1 MKKLAL
7 LLPLLA
13 LTAALALAAAAPCF
27 AQNPA
32 TRSAADPAV
41 AAAEARTVI
50 PSVEWKQAAFT
61 NVLADV
67 EAKANKAA
75 PAGSPRF
82 RIRLD
87 EAVTNEIPAI
97 TMRAGSIGLLPLLS
111 MLADMTGL
119 EHRIQEGQIV
129 FGLPSA
135 PAAAAPD
142 AWPAPPAA
150 APAASSAQPAQSA
163 QSAQSAAARAL
174 LEDPNLI
181 IHRQYPIRGAKTT
194 AADATKLKE
203 WFAGKGVAWPEGS
216 SLSLPVPG
224 TLTVANTR
232 ENLDRIEY
240 ILRQLPSQQTKP

>member
-1 MKKLAL
+1 MKSIPRVSRVPRFL
-7 LLPLLA
+7 L
-13 LTAALALAAAAPCF
+13 AALALAAAAPAL

-32 TRSAADPAV
+32 TMSAADLAV
-41 AAAEARTVI
+41 ARLENSITI
-50 PSVEWKQAAFT
+50 PAVEWKQAAFT

-119 EHRIQEGQIV
+119 EHRIESSQIV
-129 FGLPSA
+129 FGLPKAA
-135 PAAAAPD
+135 PAAAA
-142 AWPAPPAA
+142 WPPADAGSSA
-150 APAASSAQPAQSA
+150 APARPD
-163 QSAQSAAARAL
+163 AARSPMD
-174 LEDPNLI
+174 DPNLI
-181 IHRQYPIRGAKTT
+181 IHRQYPIRGANKS
-194 AADATKLKE
+194 AADVAKLKE
-203 WFAGKGVAWPEGS
+203 WFAGKGVTWPEGS
-216 SLSLPVPG
+216 SLSTPVPG

-240 ILRQLPSQQTKP
+240 ILRQLPSQQSRP

>member
-1 MKKLAL
+1 MNNLPRVSRVPRFL
-7 LLPLLA
+7 L
-13 LTAALALAAAAPCF
+13 AALALAAAPAP

-32 TRSAADPAV
+32 TMSAADLAVARFANRTTIPAV
-41 AAAEARTVI
+41 AYEKAAL
-50 PSVEWKQAAFT
+50 T
-61 NVLADV
+61 NILADV
-67 EAKANKAA
+67 EAKARKAA
-75 PAGSPRF
+75 PAGSPRV

-87 EAVTNEIPAI
+87 EAVTNELPTV
-97 TMRAGSIGLLPLLS
+97 TMRASGIELFPLLS

-150 APAASSAQPAQSA
+150 APAASSAQP
-163 QSAQSAAARAL
+163 AQSAAARAL

-240 ILRQLPSQQTKP
+240 ILRQLPSQQPKP

>member
-1 MKKLAL
+1 MKSIPRVSRVPRFL
-7 LLPLLA
+7 LG
-13 LTAALALAAAAPCF
+13 ALALAAAAPCF

-32 TRSAADPAV
+32 TRNAADQAV
-41 AAAEARTVI
+41 AAAEVRTVI

-87 EAVTNEIPAI
+87 EAVTNELP
-97 TMRAGSIGLLPLLS
+97 TVTLRANSIGLGPLLS

-129 FGLPSA
+129 FGLPK
-135 PAAAAPD
+135 AAPTAD
-142 AWPAPPAA
+142 AWPPADAGSSA
-150 APAASSAQPAQSA
+150 APARPDSA
-163 QSAQSAAARAL
+163 R
-174 LEDPNLI
+174 DPLNDPDLI
-181 IHRQYPIRGAKTT
+181 IHRQYPIRRANAAAGRTT
-194 AADATKLKE
+194 AAEAARLKE
-203 WFAGKGVAWPEGS
+203 WFAGKGVTWPEGS
-216 SLSLPVPG
+216 ALTLPVPG
-224 TLTVANTR
+224 TLTVANTQ

-240 ILRQLPSQQTKP
+240 ILRQLPSQQPKP

>member
-1 MKKLAL
+1 MKRIAI

-13 LTAALALAAAAPCF
+13 LAAAATE
-27 AQNPA
+27 PA
-32 TRSAADPAV
+32 MKPGTAAI

-119 EHRIQEGQIV
+119 EHSIQEGQIV

-135 PAAAAPD
+135 PPAAAA
-142 AWPAPPAA
+142 WPPADAGSSA
-150 APAASSAQPAQSA
+150 APARPD
-163 QSAQSAAARAL
+163 AARSPL
-174 LEDPNLI
+174 DDPNLI
-181 IHRQYPIRGAKTT
+181 IHRQYPIRRASAAAGRST
-194 AADATKLKE
+194 AAEAARLKE
-203 WFAGKGVAWPEGS
+203 WFAGRGVTWPEGS
-216 SLSLPVPG
+216 RLTLPVPG
-224 TLTVANTR
+224 TLTVANTQ

>member
-1 MKKLAL
+1 MKSIPRVSRVPRFL
-7 LLPLLA
+7 L
-13 LTAALALAAAAPCF
+13 AALALAAAAPCF

-32 TRSAADPAV
+32 TRSAADLALARLENSITIPA
-41 AAAEARTVI
+41 
-50 PSVEWKQAAFT
+50 VEWKQAAFT

-87 EAVTNEIPAI
+87 KAVTNELPTV
-97 TMRAGSIGLLPLLS
+97 TMRAGSIGLGPLLS

-119 EHRIQEGQIV
+119 EHSIQEGQIV

-163 QSAQSAAARAL
+163 AARAL

-181 IHRQYPIRGAKTT
+181 IHRQYPIRGANKS
-194 AADATKLKE
+194 AADVAKLKE
-203 WFAGKGVAWPEGS
+203 WFAGKGVTWPEGS
-216 SLSLPVPG
+216 SLSTPVPG

-240 ILRQLPSQQTKP
+240 ILRQLPSQQSRP

>member
-1 MKKLAL
+1 MKSLPRVSRVPRFL
-7 LLPLLA
+7 L
-13 LTAALALAAAAPCF
+13 AALALAAAPAL

-32 TRSAADPAV
+32 TMSAADLAVARFANRTTIPAV
-41 AAAEARTVI
+41 AYEKAAL
-50 PSVEWKQAAFT
+50 T
-61 NVLADV
+61 NILADV
-67 EAKANKAA
+67 EAKARKAA
-75 PAGSPRF
+75 PAGSPRV

-87 EAVTNEIPAI
+87 EAVTNELPTV
-97 TMRAGSIGLLPLLS
+97 TMRASGIELFPLLS

-142 AWPAPPAA
+142 VWPAPPAA
-150 APAASSAQPAQSA
+150 APAAPSAQP
-163 QSAQSAAARAL
+163 AQSAAARAL

>member
-1 MKKLAL
+1 MKSIPRVSRVPRFL
-7 LLPLLA
+7 L
-13 LTAALALAAAAPCF
+13 AALALAAAAPCF

-32 TRSAADPAV
+32 TRSAADLALARLENSITIPA
-41 AAAEARTVI
+41 
-50 PSVEWKQAAFT
+50 VEWKQAAFT

-87 EAVTNEIPAI
+87 DAVTNEIPAI

-119 EHRIQEGQIV
+119 EHSIQEGQIV

-135 PAAAAPD
+135 PAAAA
-142 AWPAPPAA
+142 AWPPAA
-150 APAASSAQPAQSA
+150 AGSSAAPARPD
-163 QSAQSAAARAL
+163 AARDPL
-174 LEDPNLI
+174 DDPNLI
-181 IHRQYPIRGAKTT
+181 IHRQYPIRRASAAAGRST
-194 AADATKLKE
+194 AAEAARLKE
-203 WFAGKGVAWPEGS
+203 WFAGKGVTWPEGS
-216 SLSLPVPG
+216 ALTLPVPG
-224 TLTVANTR
+224 TLTVANTQ

-240 ILRQLPSQQTKP
+240 ILRQLPSQQPKP

>member
-1 MKKLAL
+1 MKILPRVSRVPRFL
-7 LLPLLA
+7 L
-13 LTAALALAAAAPCF
+13 AALALAAVAPCF

-32 TRSAADPAV
+32 TRSAADLALARLENSITIPA
-41 AAAEARTVI
+41 
-50 PSVEWKQAAFT
+50 VEWKQAAFT

-87 EAVTNEIPAI
+87 DAVTNELPAI

-135 PAAAAPD
+135 PPAAAA
-142 AWPAPPAA
+142 WPPAA
-150 APAASSAQPAQSA
+150 AGSSAAPARPD
-163 QSAQSAAARAL
+163 AARSPL
-174 LEDPNLI
+174 NDPELI
-181 IHRQYPIRGAKTT
+181 IHRQYPIRRANAAAGRST
-194 AADATKLKE
+194 AAEAARLKE
-203 WFAGKGVAWPEGS
+203 WFAGKGVTWPEGS
-216 SLSLPVPG
+216 ALTLPVPG
-224 TLTVANTR
+224 TLTVANTQ

-240 ILRQLPSQQTKP
+240 ILRQLPSQQPKP

>member
-1 MKKLAL
+1 MNN
-7 LLPLLA
+7 LPRVSRVPRFLLA
-13 LTAALALAAAAPCF
+13 ALAAAAAAPAL

-32 TRSAADPAV
+32 TMSAADLAVARFAIRTTIPAV
-41 AAAEARTVI
+41 AYEKAAL
-50 PSVEWKQAAFT
+50 T
-61 NVLADV
+61 NILADV
-67 EAKANKAA
+67 EAKARKAA
-75 PAGSPRF
+75 PAGSPQV

-87 EAVTNEIPAI
+87 EAVTNELP
-97 TMRAGSIGLLPLLS
+97 TVTLRANSIGLGPLLS

-150 APAASSAQPAQSA
+150 APATSSAQP
-163 QSAQSAAARAL
+163 AQSAAARAL

-181 IHRQYPIRGAKTT
+181 IHRQYPIRGANKS
-194 AADATKLKE
+194 AADVAKLKE
-203 WFAGKGVAWPEGS
+203 WFAGKGVTWPEGS
-216 SLSLPVPG
+216 ALTLPVLG
-224 TLTVANTR
+224 TLGVANTQ
-232 ENLDRIEY
+232 ENLDRIEH

>member
-1 MKKLAL
+1 MKSIPRVSRVPRFL
-7 LLPLLA
+7 L
-13 LTAALALAAAAPCF
+13 AALALAAAAPCF

-32 TRSAADPAV
+32 TRNAADQAV
-41 AAAEARTVI
+41 AAAEAHTVI

-97 TMRAGSIGLLPLLS
+97 TMRAGSIGVLPLLS

-129 FGLPSA
+129 FGLPK
-135 PAAAAPD
+135 
-142 AWPAPPAA
+142 A
-150 APAASSAQPAQSA
+150 APAADAWPPADAGSSAAPA
-163 QSAQSAAARAL
+163 R
-174 LEDPNLI
+174 P
-181 IHRQYPIRGAKTT
+181 
-194 AADATKLKE
+194 KLKE
-203 WFAGKGVAWPEGS
+203 WFAGKGVTWPEGS
-216 SLSLPVPG
+216 ALTLPVPG
-224 TLTVANTR
+224 TLTVANTQ

-240 ILRQLPSQQTKP
+240 ILRQLPSQQPKP

>member
-1 MKKLAL
+1 MKSIPRVSRVPRFL
-7 LLPLLA
+7 L
-13 LTAALALAAAAPCF
+13 AALALAAAAPCF

-32 TRSAADPAV
+32 TRSAADLALARLENSITIPA
-41 AAAEARTVI
+41 
-50 PSVEWKQAAFT
+50 VEWKQAAFT

-97 TMRAGSIGLLPLLS
+97 TMRAGSIGVLPLLS

-119 EHRIQEGQIV
+119 EHRIQKGQIV

-135 PAAAAPD
+135 PPAAAA
-142 AWPAPPAA
+142 WPPADAGSVA
-150 APAASSAQPAQSA
+150 APARPDAASSP
-163 QSAQSAAARAL
+163 L
-174 LEDPNLI
+174 DDPDLI
-181 IHRQYPIRGAKTT
+181 IHRQYPIRRANAAAGRTT
-194 AADATKLKE
+194 AAEAARLKD
-203 WFAGKGVAWPEGS
+203 WFAGKGVTWPEGS
-216 SLSLPVPG
+216 ALTLPVPG
-224 TLTVANTR
+224 TLTVANTQ

-240 ILRQLPSQQTKP
+240 ILRQLPSQQPKP

>member
-1 MKKLAL
+1 MNNLPRASRVPRFL
-7 LLPLLA
+7 L
-13 LTAALALAAAAPCF
+13 AALALAAAPAP

-32 TRSAADPAV
+32 TMSAADLAVARFANRTTIPAV
-41 AAAEARTVI
+41 AYEKAAL
-50 PSVEWKQAAFT
+50 T
-61 NVLADV
+61 NILADV
-67 EAKANKAA
+67 EAKARKAA
-75 PAGSPRF
+75 PAGSSRV

-87 EAVTNEIPAI
+87 EAVTNELPTV
-97 TMRAGSIGLLPLLS
+97 TMRASGIELFPLLS

-163 QSAQSAAARAL
+163 AARAL

-203 WFAGKGVAWPEGS
+203 WFAGKGVTWPEGS

>member
-1 MKKLAL
+1 MKSIPRVSRVPRFL
-7 LLPLLA
+7 L
-13 LTAALALAAAAPCF
+13 AALALAAAAPCF

-32 TRSAADPAV
+32 TRSAADLALARLENSITIPA
-41 AAAEARTVI
+41 
-50 PSVEWKQAAFT
+50 VEWKQAAFT

-87 EAVTNEIPAI
+87 DAVTNEIPAI

-129 FGLPSA
+129 FGLPK
-135 PAAAAPD
+135 AAPTAD
-142 AWPAPPAA
+142 AWPPADAGSSA
-150 APAASSAQPAQSA
+150 APARPDSA
-163 QSAQSAAARAL
+163 R
-174 LEDPNLI
+174 DPLNDPDLI
-181 IHRQYPIRGAKTT
+181 IHRQYPIRRANAAAGRTT
-194 AADATKLKE
+194 AAEAARLKE
-203 WFAGKGVAWPEGS
+203 WFAGKGVTWPEGS
-216 SLSLPVPG
+216 ALTLPVPG
-224 TLTVANTR
+224 TLTVANTQ

-240 ILRQLPSQQTKP
+240 ILRQLPSQQPKP

>member
-1 MKKLAL
+1 MKSIPRVSRVPRFL
-7 LLPLLA
+7 L
-13 LTAALALAAAAPCF
+13 AALAFAAAAPCF

-32 TRSAADPAV
+32 TRNAADLALARLENSITIPA
-41 AAAEARTVI
+41 
-50 PSVEWKQAAFT
+50 VEWKQAAFT

-150 APAASSAQPAQSA
+150 APATSSAQP
-163 QSAQSAAARAL
+163 AQSAAARAL

-181 IHRQYPIRGAKTT
+181 IHRQYPIRGANKS
-194 AADATKLKE
+194 AADVAKLKE
-203 WFAGKGVAWPEGS
+203 WFAGKGVTWPEGS
-216 SLSLPVPG
+216 SLSTPVPG

-240 ILRQLPSQQTKP
+240 ILRQLPSQQSRP

>member
-1 MKKLAL
+1 MKSIPRVSRVPRFL
-7 LLPLLA
+7 L
-13 LTAALALAAAAPCF
+13 AALALAAAAPCF

-32 TRSAADPAV
+32 TRSAADLAV

-97 TMRAGSIGLLPLLS
+97 TMRASSVGLLPLLS

-129 FGLPSA
+129 FGLPKAA
-135 PAAAAPD
+135 PTAAA
-142 AWPAPPAA
+142 WPPAA
-150 APAASSAQPAQSA
+150 TRPAQAPSA
-163 QSAQSAAARAL
+163 RTRPPDARRRRRRPGSRSGSRARA
-174 LEDPNLI
+174 
-181 IHRQYPIRGAKTT
+181 
-194 AADATKLKE
+194 
-203 WFAGKGVAWPEGS
+203 S
-216 SLSLPVPG
+216 PG
-224 TLTVANTR
+224 RRAPR
-232 ENLDRIEY
+232 
-240 ILRQLPSQQTKP
+240 

>member
-1 MKKLAL
+1 MKILPRVSRVPRFL
-7 LLPLLA
+7 L
-13 LTAALALAAAAPCF
+13 AALALAAVAPCF

-32 TRSAADPAV
+32 TRSAADLALARLENSITIPA
-41 AAAEARTVI
+41 
-50 PSVEWKQAAFT
+50 VEWKQAAFT

-87 EAVTNEIPAI
+87 DAVTNELPAI

-135 PAAAAPD
+135 PPAAAA
-142 AWPAPPAA
+142 WPPAA
-150 APAASSAQPAQSA
+150 AGSSAAPARPD
-163 QSAQSAAARAL
+163 AARSPL
-174 LEDPNLI
+174 NDPELI
-181 IHRQYPIRGAKTT
+181 IHRQYPIRRANAAAGRST
-194 AADATKLKE
+194 AAEAVRLKE
-203 WFAGKGVAWPEGS
+203 WFAGKGVTWPEGS
-216 SLSLPVPG
+216 ALTLPVPG
-224 TLTVANTR
+224 TLTVANTQ

-240 ILRQLPSQQTKP
+240 ILRQLPSQQPKP

>member
-1 MKKLAL
+1 MKSLPRVSRVPRFL
-7 LLPLLA
+7 L
-13 LTAALALAAAAPCF
+13 AALALAAVAPCF

-32 TRSAADPAV
+32 TRSAADLALARLENSITIPA
-41 AAAEARTVI
+41 
-50 PSVEWKQAAFT
+50 VEWKQAAFT
-61 NVLADV
+61 NILADV
-67 EAKANKAA
+67 EAKARKAA
-75 PAGSPRF
+75 PAGSPRV

-87 EAVTNEIPAI
+87 EAVTNELPTV
-97 TMRAGSIGLLPLLS
+97 TMRASGIELFPLLS

-135 PAAAAPD
+135 PAAPD

-150 APAASSAQPAQSA
+150 APAAPSAQP
-163 QSAQSAAARAL
+163 AQSAAARAL

-224 TLTVANTR
+224 TLTVANTQ

>member
-1 MKKLAL
+1 MKSLPRVSRVPRFL
-7 LLPLLA
+7 L
-13 LTAALALAAAAPCF
+13 AALALAAAAPCF

-32 TRSAADPAV
+32 TRSAADLALARLENSITIPA
-41 AAAEARTVI
+41 
-50 PSVEWKQAAFT
+50 VEWKQAAFT

-129 FGLPSA
+129 FGLPK
-135 PAAAAPD
+135 
-142 AWPAPPAA
+142 A
-150 APAASSAQPAQSA
+150 APAADAWPPADAGSSAAPARPDSA
-163 QSAQSAAARAL
+163 R
-174 LEDPNLI
+174 DPLNDPDLI
-181 IHRQYPIRGAKTT
+181 IHRQYPIRRANAAAGRST
-194 AADATKLKE
+194 AAEAARLKE
-203 WFAGKGVAWPEGS
+203 WFAGKGVTWPEGS
-216 SLSLPVPG
+216 ALTLPVPG
-224 TLTVANTR
+224 TLTVANTQ

-240 ILRQLPSQQTKP
+240 ILRQLPSQQPKP

>member
-1 MKKLAL
+1 MKSIPRVSRVPRFL
-7 LLPLLA
+7 L
-13 LTAALALAAAAPCF
+13 AALALAAAAPCF

-32 TRSAADPAV
+32 TRNAADQAV
-41 AAAEARTVI
+41 AAAEAHTVI

-97 TMRAGSIGLLPLLS
+97 TMRAGSIGVLPLLS

-119 EHRIQEGQIV
+119 EHRIESAQIV
-129 FGLPSA
+129 FGLPKED
-135 PAAAAPD
+135 AAA
-142 AWPAPPAA
+142 WPPAA
-150 APAASSAQPAQSA
+150 TRPAQSP
-163 QSAQSAAARAL
+163 SARTPSPA
-174 LEDPNLI
+174 PGGTI
-181 IHRQYPIRGAKTT
+181 IHRQYPIRRANAAAGRST
-194 AADATKLKE
+194 AAEAAKLKE
-203 WFAGKGVAWPEGS
+203 WFAGKGVTWPEGS
-216 SLSLPVPG
+216 ALTLPVPG
-224 TLTVANTR
+224 TLTVANTQ

-240 ILRQLPSQQTKP
+240 ILRQLPSQQPKP

>member
-1 MKKLAL
+1 MKRIAI

-13 LTAALALAAAAPCF
+13 LAAAATE
-27 AQNPA
+27 PA
-32 TRSAADPAV
+32 MKPGTAAI

-119 EHRIQEGQIV
+119 EHSIQEGQIV

-135 PAAAAPD
+135 PAAAAP
-142 AWPAPPAA
+142 
-150 APAASSAQPAQSA
+150 AASSAQP
-163 QSAQSAAARAL
+163 AQSAAARAL
-174 LEDPNLI
+174 LEDPTLI

-203 WFAGKGVAWPEGS
+203 WFAGKGIAWPEGS